1 MARDSSPPPSDVR
14 VGAAKTPF
22 PPLTWPPESPTPDAT
37 SAFWRTIVENAVEA
51 VVVLTADGR
60 IAYENPAVVDITGYA
75 TDERLGRSA
84 FDNVDPADRNRVE
97 ALFESLVGAPGQV
110 AAADFT
116 VRRADGTARYVRA
129 RARNL
134 LHDPTVRGIVASFVD
149 ITELRL
155 REIDLMRSEAR
166 FRDLLEAA
174 PDSIVTIDS
183 TGRVRFAN
191 TRCVAQFGFQH
202 ADFERLLFRD
212 LVSPESHDLLEL
224 HLQSSA
230 RDPSMPP
237 VSVHDGVA
245 ARRADGT
252 TFPAELRLS
261 RFDTGDGLHFVCIF
275 RDLTL
280 RKQSEREI
288 RRLSTYPQQNPSPVL
303 ETDSSGR
310 LVFANPAA
318 VQLADD
324 LHVSTADLLAPS
336 HAHIVERCT
345 TEPKRIQRVE
355 TQVGDRVIEWT
366 YRHVDSAEIIRLY
379 GTDVTDKRK
388 AEQRIEY
395 DTLHDSVT
403 GLANRTLFKTKV
415 DEALAACRARSGCS
429 FAVVLLDLDRFKI
442 VNESLGHVAGNLMLV
457 EVSRRLDALLPQGAC
472 LARFGGDEFGVLL
485 YTHGN
490 PAAATQFAEEVQRK
504 LSEPFTVAGEEV
516 YTSASMGIAFG
527 SASYPEADY
536 VLGDAERA
544 MYAAKARGKARHAV
558 ADVNAEPNVKHLLTL
573 ETRMRKALDRDEF
586 VVLYQPIVSLESGTI
601 AGFESLVRWRM
612 PDGSLMEPSR
622 FVPSAEDTGLIVGI
636 GHSVLEQTCRQVAA
650 WMARGLRPGLASVN
664 ISTRQFQREHLVDHV
679 RETIQRHGI
688 APTCLKLEITETTAA
703 TDLSSVRETLR
714 ALKALGVG
722 IVIDDF
728 GTGYS
733 SLSHLQH
740 FPIDLLKIDRSFV
753 STVTTHSDSAA
764 IVRAIVAMAHSLGLE
779 VVAEGV
785 ETPDQLDFLYR
796 QRVDYIQGFLFSRPV
811 LPEDFERMLASP
823 RHLEYRPVP
832 ARRRHG

>member
-1 MARDSSPPPSDVR
+1 MAHDSSPPPSDVR
-14 VGAAKTPF
+14 VGAAQAASLPS
-22 PPLTWPPESPTPDAT
+22 TWPPNDPTPDANP
-37 SAFWRTIVENAVEA
+37 AFWRMLVENAVEA
-51 VVVLTADGR
+51 VAVLTADGR
-60 IAYENPAVVDITGYA
+60 IAYENPALVGIMGSPVT
-75 TDERLGRSA
+75 ERLGRSA
-84 FDNVDPADRNRVE
+84 FDNVDPADRDRVE
-97 ALFESLVGAPGQV
+97 ALFASIVNAPGQV
-110 AAADFT
+110 VAVELT
-116 VRRADGTARYVRA
+116 VRRADGTPRYVRA
-129 RARNL
+129 SARNL
-134 LHDPTVRGIVASFVD
+134 LHDPTVRGIVASLVD
-149 ITELRL
+149 ITELRQ
-155 REIDLMRSEAR
+155 REIDLARSEAR

-183 TGRVRFAN
+183 TGRVQFAN
-191 TRCVAQFGFQH
+191 TRCVTQFGFQH
-202 ADFERLLFRD
+202 GEFERLLFRD
-212 LVSPESHDLLEL
+212 LVSPEFHDLLEL

-252 TFPAELRLS
+252 AFPTELRLS
-261 RFDTGDGLHFVCIF
+261 RFDAGDGVHFVCIF

-303 ETDSSGR
+303 EVDSSGH
-310 LVFANPAA
+310 LLFANPAA

-336 HAHIVERCT
+336 HANIIERCT
-345 TEPKRIQRVE
+345 VEPKRIQRVE

-366 YRHVDSAEIIRLY
+366 YRHVDSADIIRLY

-403 GLANRTLFKTKV
+403 GLANRTLFKARV
-415 DEALAACRARSGCS
+415 DEALAACRTHGGCG

-442 VNESLGHVAGNLMLV
+442 INESLGHVAGNLMLV

-485 YTHGN
+485 HTHGDH
-490 PAAATQFAEEVQRK
+490 AVATRFAEEVQRK

-527 SASYPEADY
+527 SPSYPEADY

-544 MYAAKARGKARHAV
+544 MYAAKARGKARHAI
-558 ADVNAEPNVKHLLTL
+558 ADVNAEPDVKHLLTL
-573 ETRMRKALDRDEF
+573 ETRMRKGLDRHEF

-612 PDGSLMEPSR
+612 PDGSLIEPAR

-636 GHSVLEQTCRQVAA
+636 GHAVLEQTCRQVAS
-650 WMARGLRPGLASVN
+650 WTARGLRPGLASVN
-664 ISTRQFQREHLVDHV
+664 ISTRQFQREHLVEHV
-679 RETIQRHGI
+679 RETIQRHGV

-703 TDLSSVRETLR
+703 TDLSTVRETLR

-753 STVTTHSDSAA
+753 STVTTHSNSAA
-764 IVRAIVAMAHSLGLE
+764 IIRAIVAMAHSLGLE

-796 QRVDYIQGFLFSRPV
+796 QRVDYIQGFLFSPPV
-811 LPEDFERMLASP
+811 PPEQFEQMLISP
-823 RHLEYRPVP
+823 RHLEYRPIP